1 MDTRHKIIDSWRQKG
16 LNAQENEEYFDAFI
30 SYWISFVV
38 SCKVYC
44 DNNGVRFQNHEDGIN
59 APDSS
64 YIIEWFRG
72 NSGSVITCFDDNL
85 PTLSLLKDRNHGEI
99 LAQTYQ
105 GQFQY
110 VTRALRGENKSNF
123 RVKLIENLAYLLIK
137 IRNNLFHGVK
147 IYDDQE
153 DLQLIQSVLPFL
165 RDLLDSSNSF
175 LLQ

>member
-38 SCKVYC
+38 SCNVFC
-44 DNNGVRFQNHEDGIN
+44 ENNGVRFQNHEDGIN

-72 NSGSVITCFDDNL
+72 NSSSVITCFDDNL

-99 LAQTYQ
+99 LAQTYP